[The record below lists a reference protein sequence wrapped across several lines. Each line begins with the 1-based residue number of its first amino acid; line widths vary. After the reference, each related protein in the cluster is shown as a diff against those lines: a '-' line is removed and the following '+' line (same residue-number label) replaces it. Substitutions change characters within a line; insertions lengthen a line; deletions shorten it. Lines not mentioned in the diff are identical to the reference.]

1 MRKAENFRQRR
12 LQATAKIQRQEKFP
26 VGQREATDF
35 VEHVCNGLPTRHSAL
50 QKMKKS
56 KLKVEK
62 SRAQSVSGITCTTCT
77 RYTRCATQR
86 QRIEGDKHEV

>member
-26 VGQREATDF
+26 AGQREVTDL
-35 VEHVCNGLPTRHSAL
+35 VQHVYNALPARHSAL
-50 QKMKKS
+50 RQMKKS
-56 KLKVEK
+56 QLKIEK
-62 SRAQSVSGITCTTCT
+62 SRAQSVSGI
-77 RYTRCATQR
+77 RCATQR